1 MNRFQAPAT
10 ELDFDHDACQEL
22 MRGGSKTFFAASRL
36 LPSRVRGPAIA
47 LYAFCRVADDAIDF
61 SDDRTAALAG
71 LHDRLNAIYAGRPQA
86 HASDRA
92 LAAVV
97 RAFDLPIKLLH
108 ALLEGFEW
116 DAEGRRYDSLEDL
129 HSYGARVAGSVGA
142 MMAVIMGVRSE
153 QALARA
159 CDLGVAMQL
168 TNIARDIGEDA
179 RCGRLYMPLQWLREA
194 GVDAEAWLLA
204 PVFDHRIAQVVD
216 RLLVA
221 ADELYDRSEHGI
233 GQLPWDCR
241 PAIAAARLVY
251 AEIGCELRR
260 GGLDSVNQRAVVS
273 GRRKLTLLARASGA
287 ALRPPADPGL
297 HMATL
302 PANRFLVDAASIQSA
317 VTPTHSIQRRSLD
330 ERLQWTAELFERLAR
345 EDQKE
350 TSSAQVDEVS
360 TRR

>member
-1 MNRFQAPAT
+1 
-10 ELDFDHDACQEL
+10 
-22 MRGGSKTFFAASRL
+22 
-36 LPSRVRGPAIA
+36 
-47 LYAFCRVADDAIDF
+47 
-61 SDDRTAALAG
+61 
-71 LHDRLNAIYAGRPQA
+71 
-86 HASDRA
+86 
-92 LAAVV
+92 
-97 RAFDLPIKLLH
+97 
-108 ALLEGFEW
+108 
-116 DAEGRRYDSLEDL
+116 
-129 HSYGARVAGSVGA
+129 
-142 MMAVIMGVRSE
+142 
-153 QALARA
+153 
-159 CDLGVAMQL
+159 
-168 TNIARDIGEDA
+168 
-179 RCGRLYMPLQWLREA
+179 
-194 GVDAEAWLLA
+194 LA

-360 TRR
+360 TRQ